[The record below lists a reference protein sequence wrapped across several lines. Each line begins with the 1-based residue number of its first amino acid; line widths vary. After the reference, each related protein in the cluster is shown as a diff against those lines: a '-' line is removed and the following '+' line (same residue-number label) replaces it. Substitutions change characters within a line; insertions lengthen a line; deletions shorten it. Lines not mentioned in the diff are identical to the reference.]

1 MGPATT
7 MGEIMEITAT
17 RTRRAETFRVNEF
30 LWRVTAPD
38 GFIYGHI
45 ERVPSPDG
53 ERFEAKRYR
62 LAASRFVSIGRFWS
76 FDDAVECL
84 RLG

>member
-1 MGPATT
+1 MQT
-7 MGEIMEITAT
+7 TAT
-17 RTRRAETFRVNEF
+17 RARRAVTFRVNEY

-38 GFIYGHI
+38 GYVYGHV
-45 ERVPSPDG
+45 ERVIEPGG

-62 LAASRFVSIGRFWS
+62 LSASRFVSIGRFWS